1 MDIEL
6 TFFTPPYFFQAS
18 HLQSS
23 IVSLLKFIL
32 LNIFTTRLW
41 IQKLSFLTINKLPIV
56 FSYLFSPSL
65 ECLVKPLLEESS
77 TIIVGGEENLTIDA
91 KGGEGVA
98 GGFGNPLVDASNNLA
113 LLFIP
118 SWKIYTIYKK
128 TMSNLHKWIEFKML

>member
-1 MDIEL
+1 
-6 TFFTPPYFFQAS
+6 
-18 HLQSS
+18 
-23 IVSLLKFIL
+23 
-32 LNIFTTRLW
+32 
-41 IQKLSFLTINKLPIV
+41 
-56 FSYLFSPSL
+56 L

-118 SWKIYTIYKK
+118 S
-128 TMSNLHKWIEFKML
+128 